1 MIYALNNIMHAQCNK
16 IDTRLYWIG
25 KNCNDMFKIKSPR
38 VRVRKHEESKQ
49 KMEVRSA
56 AI

>member
-1 MIYALNNIMHAQCNK
+1 MTCANRA
-16 IDTRLYWIG
+16 
-25 KNCNDMFKIKSPR
+25 MFKIKSPRVR

>member
-1 MIYALNNIMHAQCNK
+1 MTCANRA
-16 IDTRLYWIG
+16 
-25 KNCNDMFKIKSPR
+25 MFKIKSPR

-49 KMEVRSA
+49 KMEVRSG